1 VTKAPLKLS
10 SILSCVVV
18 ILLSFQAQPAAAG
31 QNAHPGRDRNPERR
45 GIRLLKDEDI
55 RVLSTPRKKP
65 KTFPLDER
73 KSIFVTDVAIL
84 QLFKFDELMERLAS
98 ESGPKKVGKEQLF
111 QQWWDTANPKT
122 TFNVTFGG
130 PNCTVGGQLNDFP
143 YTCPRNEGQQAI
155 EFPFGPSTD
164 ATYTAI
170 ALSNRFDL
178 TTPPSKGGGDCGE
191 YRIVFER
198 NSGATA
204 PTNRN
209 LIIFEAVLPNPHPEP
224 NSLKGCRT
232 IQDFWEDLSAPGL
245 SVAKR
250 GKMLHDFYYEG
261 LPKDRIPPVVM
272 AKHYGSAAPN
282 ADGQIRTNQFMSGS
296 NPQTWML
303 RQFHIVQN
311 AQGMRIIPVTVAT
324 NPPASLFNEK
334 ITQPSGTSFRNDFLN
349 QIAALTP
356 DQANCNATNLIDCIS
371 METAGQYD
379 DGESEEGAVPPS
391 PAMDYGAAF
400 ANSPQF
406 RAAILTKLS
415 GSSLTPENIVA
426 RAQTQSCA
434 GCHHISVNASL
445 GGGLT
450 WPTTILPVPPLNPAL
465 AFTHEQLANPETGP
479 DGPRYQISPAL
490 QNVFLPFRKHVIETF
505 LQ

>member
-1 VTKAPLKLS
+1 MKT
-10 SILSCVVV
+10 
-18 ILLSFQAQPAAAG
+18 LLACLAVSLALQAGPASA
-31 QNAHPGRDRNPERR
+31 QNARPEVDRNPERR

-55 RVLSTPRKKP
+55 RALSTPRKKP

-73 KSIFVTDVAIL
+73 KSIFITDVAIL
-84 QLFKFDELMERLAS
+84 KLFTFDEIMERLAS
-98 ESGPKKVGKEQLF
+98 ESSPKIAKEQLF

-122 TFNVTFGG
+122 TVNLSFGG
-130 PNCTVGGQLNDFP
+130 PNCDPNGLLNTFP

-155 EFPFGPSTD
+155 QFPFGPSSD

-198 NSGATA
+198 NSGASS

-209 LIIFEAVLPNPHPEP
+209 LIIFEAVLPNPHPYP
-224 NSLKGCRT
+224 TSLKGCRP
-232 IQDFWEDLSAPGL
+232 IQDFWEELSAPGL
-245 SVAKR
+245 SVAER
-250 GKMLHDFYYEG
+250 GKRLHDFYYKG
-261 LPKDRIPPVVM
+261 LPKDRVPPVVM
-272 AKHYGSAAPN
+272 AKHYGSATPN

-303 RQFHIVQN
+303 RQFHVVQDS
-311 AQGMRIIPVTVAT
+311 QGMKIIPVPVAT
-324 NPPASLFNEK
+324 NPPASLFDE
-334 ITQPSGTSFRNDFLN
+334 TVSQPLGDSFRTDFLS
-349 QIAALTP
+349 QIANLSPNNTNCTSNDLT
-356 DQANCNATNLIDCIS
+356 TCIS
-371 METAGQYD
+371 METPSQYD

-391 PAMDYGAAF
+391 KAMDYGAAF
-400 ANSPQF
+400 ANSPKL
-406 RAAILTKLS
+406 RAAIQAKL
-415 GSSLTPENIVA
+415 GPSSALTPDNIVA

-434 GCHHISVNASL
+434 GCHHISVNARL

-450 WPTTILPVPPLNPAL
+450 WPSTIPPKPPVNPAL
-465 AFTHEQLANPETGP
+465 AFTHEQLANPESGP
-479 DGPRYQISPAL
+479 DGARYQISPAL
-490 QNVFLPFRKHVIETF
+490 QTVFLPFRKHVIETF